1 MNEKE
6 IPPPVNPLT
15 IKLNITIMR
24 FVSKQFAARWLPNF
38 DLVVTSDIRTAEHNK
53 EIGGAANS
61 AHVHG
66 LAEDVVLKNRAT
78 GKMLTESEARAVY
91 GEFIAPNWPGYSE
104 FEKSNAG
111 EGYHIHW
118 NLSREIS
125 TYSGLVSMAGIG
137 VIGFALLNKMQ
148 GKA

>member
-6 IPPPVNPLT
+6 ILPPVNPLT
-15 IKLNITIMR
+15 LKLNLTIMR
-24 FVSKQFAARWLPNF
+24 FVSKQFAAKWLPNF
-38 DLVVTSDIRTAEHNK
+38 DLVVTSDIRTAAHNK
-53 EIGGAANS
+53 SVGGAANS

-66 LAEDVVLKNRAT
+66 LAEDVVLRNRST
-78 GKMLTESEARAVY
+78 GKLLTESEAREVY
-91 GEFIAPNWPGYSE
+91 NAYIAPNWPGYSE
-104 FEKSNAG
+104 FEKSSGG

-118 NLSREIS
+118 NLSREVS
-125 TYSGLVSMAGIG
+125 TYSGLVAMAGIG